1 MRISDWSADVCSS
14 DLQGG
19 PDTFGP
25 DPDHRRGGGQGTEPA
40 AREFPAPDH
49 HLLRRQHA
57 LDAAAVSGFDDVV
70 VPAEPGRGPQAG
82 RMLVRTTQPAVH
94 TRDSQPNDTSVV
106 GTGYQAAQ
114 PHRN

>member
-57 LDAAAVSGFDDVV
+57 LAAAAVSGCDDVV
-70 VPAEPGRGPQAG
+70 VPAEPDRK
-82 RMLVRTTQPAVH
+82 
-94 TRDSQPNDTSVV
+94 SVV
-106 GTGYQAAQ
+106 YGKRVSVSVDLGG
-114 PHRN
+114 RRFLKNNRR